1 MIKVL
6 SVAVL
11 ALLSSVATAG
21 DDELAIKVYASGMS

>member
-21 DDELAIKVYASGMS
+21 DELAIKVYASGMS